1 MASLKAWLPAPT
13 LPVENRQ
20 KASRSEILTVAAAG
34 PPPYGARDG
43 WAPRNPSDFGEGG
56 AFPEIHFAQYPLG
69 MGLEERDKSAK
80 VVAMQV
86 DAQGKIKYD
95 ALVRQG
101 HGKDR
106 IVYSKPSDLLPKTEG
121 SDLDKPDE
129 DEVKKSTED
138 TRNALEKLISAK
150 VSAAMPNKV
159 AIAAGQTEPPK
170 YIRYTPSQQGVS
182 YNSGAKQR
190 IIRMV
195 EAQKDP
201 MEPPKFKTNKK
212 IPRGPPSPPA
222 PVLHSP
228 TRKVTVKEQLEWKIP
243 PCISNWKNPRG
254 YTIPL
259 DKRLAADG
267 RGLQDNTINDNFAK
281 LAEAL
286 YIADRKAREAVDMR
300 ANIEKAMAAKEKEEQ
315 EQKLRMIAQKAREE
329 RSGIVRGDTE
339 DVEAA
344 DRDDLRR
351 DRHKERE
358 RDRRIKRANPGKAE
372 KMRSME
378 DRDITE
384 KIALGQAA
392 PGQAELYD
400 QRLFNAS
407 SGLDS
412 GYGLEDDAYNVYSE
426 PWRKGGGNAANT
438 IYRPKKDLDSDLY
451 GDNVDEYAK
460 NKRFVADKAFEG
472 ADSTGA
478 VRGEGPVQFEKD
490 IVEEDPFGLTQFLTD
505 VKNLKRPKDDE
516 SRSRK
521 RRA

>member
-1 MASLKAWLPAPT
+1 MSIKAWLPAPS
-13 LPVENRQ
+13 LPVENRV
-20 KASRSEILTVAAAG
+20 KPAHPEVKTVATAG
-34 PPPYGARDG
+34 PPPYGAREG
-43 WAPRNPSDFGEGG
+43 WAPRIPSDFGDGG
-56 AFPEIHFAQYPLG
+56 AFPEIHFSQYPLN
-69 MGLEERDKSAK
+69 MGLEDRDSNTK
-80 VVAMQV
+80 VIAMQV
-86 DAQGKIKYD
+86 DAQGKVKYD

-106 IVYSKPSDLLPKTEG
+106 IIYSKPSDLLPKTDG
-121 SDLDKPDE
+121 MDLDKPDE
-129 DEVKKSTED
+129 EAVKKTTED
-138 TRNALEKLISAK
+138 TRNALEKLINAK
-150 VSAAMPNKV
+150 ISAALPNKV
-159 AIAAGQTEPPK
+159 AIANGQKEPPK
-170 YIRYTPSQQGVS
+170 YIRYTPSQQGVA

-228 TRKVTVKEQLEWKIP
+228 TRKVTVKEQQEWKIP

-281 LAEAL
+281 FAEAL

-315 EQKLRMIAQKAREE
+315 EQKLRLIAQKAREE
-329 RSGIVRGDTE
+329 RSGIIRGDPEET
-339 DVEAA
+339 EAA
-344 DRDDLRR
+344 ERDELRR

-392 PGQAELYD
+392 AGQTELYD

-412 GYGLEDDAYNVYSE
+412 GYGLEDDQYNVYDQ
-426 PWRKGGGNAANT
+426 PWRKGGGSAANT

-451 GDNVDEYAK
+451 GDNVEEYTK
-460 NKRFVADKAFEG
+460 NKRFVADKEFAG
-472 ADSTGA
+472 ADHS
-478 VRGEGPVQFEKD
+478 RSHDGPVQFEKD

-505 VKNLKRPKDDE
+505 VKNLKRPRDDD
-516 SRSRK
+516 SKSRK
-521 RRA
+521 RRG